1 MTHRP
6 LPSCAPFL
14 ADQAQRL
21 PYFKRAGNQGNTW
34 PEITRGVQSDFI
46 LRQKEKGTLFSNRF
60 GSAKLS
66 LKSEM
71 GAALSRCSWSKAPSH
86 PEPLECAQSLIARLA
101 GYY

>member
-34 PEITRGVQSDFI
+34 PEITRGVQGDFI

-71 GAALSRCSWSKAPSH
+71 GAAPSRCSGAKH
-86 PEPLECAQSLIARLA
+86 PRILSPWNVLRA
-101 GYY
+101 